1 MYNKKRQEVDN
12 MNLEQLNDRQK
23 EIMKKIDNSDEI
35 KRFKELEIQIKNN
48 EEYISLMDDFNKKEN
63 PSNEEIIELRKKLF
77 KIEGVEEYLS
87 LEKEIRLFSKKASKI
102 ISSIV
107 DNESCK

>member
-1 MYNKKRQEVDN
+1 MQV
-12 MNLEQLNDRQK
+12 NDRQK
-23 EIMKKIDNSDEI
+23 RIINKIDNSDEI
-35 KRFKELEIQIKNN
+35 KRFKELEKQIKNN
-48 EEYISLMDDFNKKEN
+48 EKYISLMDDFNKKEN

-87 LEKEIRLFSKKASKI
+87 LEKEIRLFSKETSKI

>member
-1 MYNKKRQEVDN
+1 MQV
-12 MNLEQLNDRQK
+12 NDRQK
-23 EIMKKIDNSDEI
+23 RIINKIDNSDEI
-35 KRFKELEIQIKNN
+35 KRFKELEKQIKNN
-48 EEYISLMDDFNKKEN
+48 EEYISLIDDFNKKEN

-87 LEKEIRLFSKKASKI
+87 LEKEIRLLSKEASKI

>member
-1 MYNKKRQEVDN
+1 MQV
-12 MNLEQLNDRQK
+12 NDRQK
-23 EIMKKIDNSDEI
+23 RIINKIDNSDEI
-35 KRFKELEIQIKNN
+35 KRFKELEKQIKNN

-87 LEKEIRLFSKKASKI
+87 LEKEIRLFSKETSKI